1 MINTNQN
8 NAKVTDFLSSVYFCS
23 DKEGLISYISPAVEQ
38 THGILVSEIAGKSS
52 LKDFLFDDSDEYDA
66 FINEI
71 WTKEKVASPL
81 IKSKNKTGYLLFLK
95 ISAKITKT
103 KSGKSSIIE
112 GVFQDVTKA
121 VVSGVVSDKLE
132 QTENGK
138 RNFEHAELVRALID
152 SGNDVIFAKDAAGK
166 FVFANK
172 TFSELA
178 GMSQNEIAGKTGNE
192 IITFSNRMA
201 VEEFCTLRYPMKK
214 RSYITVTLM
223 DDSVE
228 YFLPDVK
235 QVKLQAYEKPLVLIT
250 ARNVTPIAKAEMAM
264 SKIND
269 TLSEMVSKRTEQ
281 LELSNRNFSVLF
293 EKGNEIKFLTRP
305 NGKILKTNEKART
318 IFGVSE
324 KEMTDLNITD
334 ILEKD
339 YYIKRQKIT
348 EAMEKKGSASFE
360 GRLHTAD
367 GELMPVEVNSVKV
380 NYEGG
385 PAYYATAR
393 NISHRKEAQ
402 RKVLQA
408 ILITEETERKRFAK
422 ELHDGLG
429 ALISAIKMYI
439 DLLLEKKISEDR
451 VPAILKSAKDLVD
464 EAAFSA
470 REIANNIKP
479 HMLSNFGLEA
489 SLKEFIHK
497 VDKTR
502 DIEVKLFYD
511 NFSGKLEDEVE
522 LTVYR
527 IITELVNNTLKYA
540 EASDLRIVLRKKDEK
555 FTMMYSDNGKGFDL
569 DTVLQSENRGN
580 GVKNL
585 IARSENLNAN
595 LRLAAVPGKGIF
607 VRLKSD
613 LAI

>member
-1 MINTNQN
+1 MINTSQN

-23 DKEGLISYISPAVEQ
+23 DEEGLISYISPVVEQ
-38 THGILVSEIAGKSS
+38 THGKLPSEIVGKKH
-52 LKDFLFDDSDEYDA
+52 LNDFLFDDADEYDD
-66 FINEI
+66 FMGELKS
-71 WTKEKVASPL
+71 KEHLTPRL
-81 IKSKNKTGYLLFLK
+81 IKSKNKQGYLMFLK
-95 ISAKITKT
+95 ISVKIIKAN
-103 KSGKSSIIE
+103 SGKSSIIE
-112 GVFQDVTKA
+112 GFFQDVTKA
-121 VVSGVVSDKLE
+121 IVSGVSPDEVKQD
-132 QTENGK
+132 ENQS
-138 RNFEHAELVRALID
+138 RNFEHAELVRALIN

-166 FVFANK
+166 FVFVNK

-178 GMSQNEIAGKTGNE
+178 GRSQNEIAGKTGSE
-192 IITFSNRMA
+192 IISFSNRMA
-201 VEEFCTLRYPMKK
+201 IEEFCVLRYPIKK

-235 QVKLQAYEKPLVLIT
+235 QVKLQTYEKPLVLIT

-264 SKIND
+264 SRIND
-269 TLSEMVSKRTEQ
+269 TLSEMVAKRTEE
-281 LELSNRNFSVLF
+281 LELSTRNFSVLF

-318 IFGVSE
+318 TFGFSE
-324 KEMTDLNITD
+324 KKMTDLNITD

-339 YYIKRQKIT
+339 YYIQRPKIT
-348 EAMEKKGSASFE
+348 EAMEKNGSATFE
-360 GRLHTAD
+360 GRLRTAD
-367 GELMPVEVNSVKV
+367 GNLLPVEVNSVKV

-408 ILITEETERKRFAK
+408 ILVTEETERKRFAK

-439 DLLLEKKISEDR
+439 DLLLEEKISKDR

-489 SLKEFIHK
+489 SLKEFVNK
-497 VDKTR
+497 VGKTQ
-502 DIEVKLFYD
+502 DINIKLFYD

-540 EASDLRIVLRKKDEK
+540 EASDLRIALRKKNEK
-555 FTMMYSDNGKGFDL
+555 LTVLYSDNGKGFDL
-569 DTVLQSENRGN
+569 DKVLQLENRGN

-595 LRLAAVPGKGIF
+595 LRLAAVSGKGIF

-613 LAI
+613 LTL